1 MTEVYSH
8 DLLPQVTTEG
18 RDDDC
23 VVTIAADVVVFVIF
37 SLILV
42 CVGRLYPRPI
52 ALAIYFLIPTIPRFH
67 PSFCLSIRNAL
78 AMFNTT

>member
-8 DLLPQVTTEG
+8 ALLPQVTTEC
-18 RDDDC
+18 RDCDY

-42 CVGRLYPRPI
+42 CVGMLYPRPI
-52 ALAIYFLIPTIPRFH
+52 A
-67 PSFCLSIRNAL
+67 
-78 AMFNTT
+78 